1 MRGRS
6 IRGKLQSVRRTST
19 ASASEFVDDDEY
31 GRSFYQDRSMAF
43 FVRRAFQISSAS
55 WLLLCGMGSS
65 AMSQDAAS
73 STATQ
78 LPGITVTSPSPIVRR
93 NVVPARTP
101 VRVART
107 VPGRDRAPT
116 PTPAAQAPPTPAAAA
131 PQQGVLPIVTDQ
143 FATVTV
149 VPNDEIRRE
158 GGATLGDLL
167 FSKPGITGSSFAPGA
182 SSRPIIRG
190 LDVNRVGIF
199 ENGVAGGGASDLGED
214 HFVPIDPLATSQIE
228 VIRGPAA
235 LRYGSTSI
243 GGVVSATNNRI
254 PDALPSCTAAPF
266 QTYGLPAK
274 APLAN
279 VQSPGCVTAETR
291 TAVTSVNRGVEGGVL
306 LDAGGGNFALHADAF
321 GRTGGDY
328 SIPSYPYLFDPTK
341 PFNGRQPNS
350 AARTDGA
357 SIGGSYIFDGGFIGA
372 AITQNDALYHI
383 PGIDGAD
390 HQTRID
396 AHQTK
401 ITAKGEYRPDAAA
414 IDAIR
419 FWAGATDY
427 RHNEIGLADP
437 ADPTTLGV
445 RQTFTNKEQEV
456 RVEVQLMPFNL
467 RFATVTTAFGLQ
479 AGHQE
484 LTAPSPDDPGTL
496 FNGLWD
502 PNRNTR
508 EAGYVFNEFKFT
520 ETTKA
525 QIAGRIEHVDLTGS
539 TPDFPADFL
548 PDGNPQTSVGRNL
561 NFTPK
566 SGSVGL
572 IQNLPY
578 DLVGS
583 ITAQYVERAPKPA
596 ELFSRGAHDATAT
609 FDIGNPNL
617 TIETA
622 KSVEIGLRRATGPL
636 RFEATA
642 YYTRIN
648 NFIFRRLTGVMC
660 DGDFESCGA
669 PDAELNQAV
678 YSQRDAIFRGGEFQS
693 QLDVAPWLGGI
704 WGVENQFD
712 IVRATFTDGTNVPRI
727 PPVRVGGGV
736 FWRDAN
742 WLMRV
747 NYLHAFA
754 QNDIAVIAETP
765 TAGYNLLKAEV
776 SYRTK
781 LDPAYF
787 GAREMFV
794 GLVGDNLLN
803 ENIRNSV
810 SFTKDEVL
818 LPGIG
823 VRAFANLKF

>member
-1 MRGRS
+1 
-6 IRGKLQSVRRTST
+6 
-19 ASASEFVDDDEY
+19 
-31 GRSFYQDRSMAF
+31 MAF
-43 FVRRAFQISSAS
+43 FVRRAFYIGTAS
-55 WLLLCGMGSS
+55 WLLLCGSGSG
-65 AMSQDAAS
+65 AASQDEAPAPS
-73 STATQ
+73 TQ
-78 LPGITVTSPSPIVRR
+78 LPKITVTAPSPIVRR
-93 NVVPARTP
+93 HVTPSQTP
-101 VRVART
+101 VRVSRA
-107 VPGRDRAPT
+107 VPGRNRRPAPQVQPT
-116 PTPAAQAPPTPAAAA
+116 PVEAAPQQPA

-149 VPNDEIRRE
+149 VPNEEIRRE

-190 LDVNRVGIF
+190 LDVNRVGIV
-199 ENGVAGGGASDLGED
+199 ENGVAAGGASDLGED
-214 HFVPIDPLATSQIE
+214 HFVPIDPLATNQVE

-243 GGVVSATNNRI
+243 GGIVSATDNRI
-254 PDALPSCTAAPF
+254 PDALPSCAAAPF

-279 VQSPGCVTAETR
+279 VQSPPCVTAETR
-291 TAVTSVNRGVEGGVL
+291 TAVTSVNRGVEGAVL
-306 LDAGGGNFALHADAF
+306 LDAGAGNFAIHADGF

-328 SIPSYPYLFDPTK
+328 SIPSYPYLFVPGK

-350 AARTDGA
+350 AARMDGG
-357 SIGGSYIFDGGFIGA
+357 SVGGSYIFNGGFIGA
-372 AITQNDALYHI
+372 AVTQNDALYHI

-390 HQTRID
+390 HHTRID

-401 ITAKGEYRPDAAA
+401 FTAKGEYRPDATA

-427 RHNEIGLADP
+427 KHNEIGLLDP
-437 ADPTTLGV
+437 NDPTTDGV
-445 RQTFTNKEQEV
+445 RQTFTNREQEG
-456 RVEVQLMPFNL
+456 RVEVQLMPFNA

-479 AGHQE
+479 AGHQR
-484 LTAPSPDDPGTL
+484 LTAPSPDDPGAL
-496 FNGLWD
+496 FNGLFS
-502 PNRNTR
+502 PNDNTR
-508 EAGYVFNEFKFT
+508 VAGYIFNEFAFT
-520 ETTKA
+520 QSTKA
-525 QIAGRIEHVDLTGS
+525 QIAGRIEHDDLHGS

-548 PDGNPQTSVGRNL
+548 PNGNPQVSTARNPS
-561 NFTPK
+561 FTPK

-572 IQNLPY
+572 LQNLPY

-596 ELFSRGAHDATAT
+596 ELFSRGPHDATGT
-609 FDIGNPNL
+609 LDIGNPNL
-617 TIETA
+617 AIETA
-622 KSVEIGLRRATGPL
+622 RSVEIGLRRATGPL

-642 YYTRIN
+642 YYTRFD
-648 NFIFRRLTGVMC
+648 NFIFRRLTGVFC
-660 DGDFESCGA
+660 GSDFDSCGNGD
-669 PDAELNQAV
+669 PNNGLKQAV

-693 QLDVAPWLGGI
+693 QLDVAPLFGGI

-712 IVRATFTDGTNVPRI
+712 VVRATFTDGTNVPRI

-747 NYLHAFA
+747 NFLHAFA
-754 QNDIAVIAETP
+754 QNDVAVIAETP
-765 TAGYNLLKAEV
+765 TPGYNLLKAEV

-781 LDPAYF
+781 LDSAYF
-787 GAREMFV
+787 GAREMFI

-810 SFTKDEVL
+810 SYTKDEVL
-818 LPGIG
+818 LPGLG

>member
-1 MRGRS
+1 M
-6 IRGKLQSVRRTST
+6 
-19 ASASEFVDDDEY
+19 
-31 GRSFYQDRSMAF
+31 SMAF
-43 FVRRAFQISSAS
+43 FVRRALHFSSAS
-55 WLLLCGMGSS
+55 WLLLCGMGGS

-93 NVVPARTP
+93 NVVPSRTP
-101 VRVART
+101 VRVARA
-107 VPGRDRAPT
+107 VPGRNRAPT
-116 PTPAAQAPPTPAAAA
+116 PAPAPQAQPTPAAPA

-149 VPNDEIRRE
+149 VPNEEIRRE

-190 LDVNRVGIF
+190 LDVNRVGIL
-199 ENGVAGGGASDLGED
+199 ENGVGGGGASDLGED
-214 HFVPIDPLATSQIE
+214 HFVPIDPLATNQIE
-228 VIRGPAA
+228 VIRGPAG
-235 LRYGSTSI
+235 LRYGSQSI

-254 PDALPSCTAAPF
+254 PDALPSCAAAPF
-266 QTYGLPAK
+266 QTYGLPVK
-274 APLAN
+274 APLAS
-279 VQSPGCVTAETR
+279 VESPSCVAVETR
-291 TAVTSVNRGVEGGVL
+291 TAVSSVDRGVEGGIL
-306 LDAGGGNFALHADAF
+306 LDAGGGNFAVHADAY
-321 GRTGGDY
+321 GRKTSDY
-328 SIPSYPYLFDPTK
+328 NIPNYPYLFDPTK

-350 AARTDGA
+350 ATQGDGA
-357 SIGGSYIFDGGFIGA
+357 SIGGSYIFNGGFIGA
-372 AITQNDALYHI
+372 AITQNDVLYHI

-390 HQTRID
+390 HHTRID
-396 AHQTK
+396 GHQTK
-401 ITAKGEYRPDAAA
+401 FTAKGEYRPDSAA

-427 RHNEIGLADP
+427 KHKEFGLADP
-437 ADPTTLGV
+437 NDLTTDGV
-445 RQTFTNKEQEV
+445 RQIFTNREQEG

-467 RFATVTTAFGLQ
+467 RFATVTTALGLQ

-484 LTAPSPDDPGTL
+484 LTAPSPDDPGAL

-502 PNRNTR
+502 PNHNTR
-508 EAGYVFNEFKFT
+508 AAGYIFNELKFT
-520 ETTKA
+520 ESTKA
-525 QIAGRIEHVDLTGS
+525 QIAGRIEHVDLYGS

-548 PDGNPQTSVGRNL
+548 PDGNPQTSIARNL
-561 NFTPK
+561 HYTPK

-572 IQNLPY
+572 IQNLPG
-578 DLVGS
+578 DLVAS

-596 ELFSRGAHDATAT
+596 ELFSRGGHDATAT

-642 YYTRIN
+642 YYTRFN

-660 DGDFESCGA
+660 GGDFDSCGNGD
-669 PDAELNQAV
+669 PNNGLNQAV

-693 QLDVAPWLGGI
+693 QLDIAPWLGGI
-704 WGVENQFD
+704 WGVEDQFD

-742 WLMRV
+742 WLVRV
-747 NYLHAFA
+747 NFLHAFA
-754 QNDIAVIAETP
+754 HTDVAVIAETP
-765 TAGYNLLKAEV
+765 TAGYNLLKAEF
-776 SYRTK
+776 SYKTK

-787 GAREMFV
+787 GAREMTV
-794 GLVGDNLLN
+794 GVVGNNLLN

-810 SFTKDEVL
+810 SYTKDEVL
-818 LPGIG
+818 MPGIG

>member
-1 MRGRS
+1 
-6 IRGKLQSVRRTST
+6 
-19 ASASEFVDDDEY
+19 
-31 GRSFYQDRSMAF
+31 MAF
-43 FVRRAFQISSAS
+43 FVRRAFHISGAS
-55 WLLLCGMGSS
+55 WLVLCGIGSN
-65 AMSQDAAS
+65 AMSQDAAPPP
-73 STATQ
+73 ATQ
-78 LPGITVTSPSPIVRR
+78 LPEITVTSPSPIVRR
-93 NVVPARTP
+93 NVVPARAP
-101 VRVART
+101 VRVSRA
-107 VPGRDRAPT
+107 VPGRTR
-116 PTPAAQAPPTPAAAA
+116 TPAPAPQAQPAPAATAA
-131 PQQGVLPIVTDQ
+131 QPGVLPIVTDQ

-149 VPNDEIRRE
+149 VPNDEIRRQ

-214 HFVPIDPLATSQIE
+214 HFVPLDPLSTSQVE

-243 GGVVSATNNRI
+243 GGVVSGTNNRI
-254 PDALPSCTAAPF
+254 PDALPSCPAAPF
-266 QTYGLPAK
+266 QSYGLPAK

-279 VQSPGCVTAETR
+279 VEPSGCVTAETR
-291 TAVTSVNRGVEGGVL
+291 TAVSSVNRGVEGAVL
-306 LDAGGGNFALHADAF
+306 LDAGGRDFAIHADAF

-372 AITQNDALYHI
+372 AITQNDSLYHI
-383 PGIDGAD
+383 PGIDAAD

-401 ITAKGEYRPDAAA
+401 ITAKGEYRPDSAA
-414 IDAIR
+414 IDAVR

-427 RHNEIGLADP
+427 RHNELGLADP
-437 ADPTTLGV
+437 ADLTTDGV
-445 RQTFTNKEQEV
+445 RQTFTNKEQEA
-456 RVEVQLMPFNL
+456 RVEVQLMPFNA

-484 LTAPSPDDPGTL
+484 LTASSPDDPGSL
-496 FNGLWD
+496 FNGLWN

-508 EAGYVFNEFKFT
+508 EAGYVFNELKFT
-520 ETTKA
+520 DATKA
-525 QIAGRIEHVDLTGS
+525 QIAGRIEHVDLSGS
-539 TPDFPADFL
+539 TPNFPVDFL
-548 PDGNPQTSVGRNL
+548 PDGNPQVSTARNPSY
-561 NFTPK
+561 TPK

-572 IQNLPY
+572 IQNLPG
-578 DLVGS
+578 DLVAS

-596 ELFSRGAHDATAT
+596 ELFSRGGHDATAT

-642 YYTRIN
+642 YYTRFD

-660 DGDFESCGA
+660 GSDFNSCGNGD
-669 PDAELNQAV
+669 PTNGLNQAV
-678 YSQRDAIFRGGEFQS
+678 YSQRNAIFRGGEFQS
-693 QLDVAPWLGGI
+693 QLDVAQLFGGI

-712 IVRATFTDGTNVPRI
+712 LVRATFTDGANVPRI

-736 FWRDAN
+736 FWRDTN

-754 QNDIAVIAETP
+754 HTDVAVIAETP

-794 GLVGDNLLN
+794 GIVGDNLLN
-803 ENIRNSV
+803 ENMRNSV
-810 SFTKDEVL
+810 SYTKDEVL
-818 LPGIG
+818 MPGLG
-823 VRAFANLKF
+823 VRAFANFKF

>member
-1 MRGRS
+1 
-6 IRGKLQSVRRTST
+6 
-19 ASASEFVDDDEY
+19 
-31 GRSFYQDRSMAF
+31 MAF
-43 FVRRAFQISSAS
+43 FVRRAFHISGAS
-55 WLLLCGMGSS
+55 WLVLCGIGSN
-65 AMSQDAAS
+65 AMSQDAAPPP
-73 STATQ
+73 ATQ
-78 LPGITVTSPSPIVRR
+78 LPEITVTSPSPIVRR
-93 NVVPARTP
+93 NVVPARAP
-101 VRVART
+101 VRVSRA
-107 VPGRDRAPT
+107 VPGRAR
-116 PTPAAQAPPTPAAAA
+116 TPAPQAQPAPAATAA
-131 PQQGVLPIVTDQ
+131 QPGVLPIVTDQ

-149 VPNDEIRRE
+149 VPNDEIRRQ

-214 HFVPIDPLATSQIE
+214 HFVPLDPLSTSQVE

-243 GGVVSATNNRI
+243 GGVVSGTNNRI
-254 PDALPSCTAAPF
+254 PDALPSCPAAPF
-266 QTYGLPAK
+266 QSYGLPAK

-279 VQSPGCVTAETR
+279 VEPSGCVTAETR
-291 TAVTSVNRGVEGGVL
+291 TAVSSVNRGVEGAVL
-306 LDAGGGNFALHADAF
+306 LDAGGRDFAIHADAF

-372 AITQNDALYHI
+372 AITQNDSLYHI
-383 PGIDGAD
+383 PGIDAAD

-401 ITAKGEYRPDAAA
+401 ITAKGEYRPDSAA
-414 IDAIR
+414 IDAVR

-427 RHNEIGLADP
+427 RHNELGLADP
-437 ADPTTLGV
+437 ADLTTDGV
-445 RQTFTNKEQEV
+445 RQTFTNKEQEA
-456 RVEVQLMPFNL
+456 RVEVQLMPFNA

-484 LTAPSPDDPGTL
+484 LTASSPDDPGSL
-496 FNGLWD
+496 FNGLWN

-508 EAGYVFNEFKFT
+508 EAGYVFNELKFT
-520 ETTKA
+520 DATKA
-525 QIAGRIEHVDLTGS
+525 QIAGRIEHVDLSGS
-539 TPDFPADFL
+539 TPNFPVDFL
-548 PDGNPQTSVGRNL
+548 PDGNPQVSTARNPSY
-561 NFTPK
+561 TPK

-572 IQNLPY
+572 IQNLPG
-578 DLVGS
+578 DLVAS

-596 ELFSRGAHDATAT
+596 ELFSRGGHDATAT

-642 YYTRIN
+642 YYTRFD

-660 DGDFESCGA
+660 GSDFNSCGNGD
-669 PDAELNQAV
+669 PTNGLNQAV
-678 YSQRDAIFRGGEFQS
+678 YSQRNAIFRGGEFQS
-693 QLDVAPWLGGI
+693 QLDVAQLFGGI

-712 IVRATFTDGTNVPRI
+712 LVRATFTDGTNVPRI

-736 FWRDAN
+736 FWRDTN

-754 QNDIAVIAETP
+754 HTDVAVIAETP

-794 GLVGDNLLN
+794 GIVGDNLLN
-803 ENIRNSV
+803 ENMRNSV
-810 SFTKDEVL
+810 SYTKDEVL
-818 LPGIG
+818 MPGLG
-823 VRAFANLKF
+823 VRAFANFKF

>member
-1 MRGRS
+1 
-6 IRGKLQSVRRTST
+6 
-19 ASASEFVDDDEY
+19 
-31 GRSFYQDRSMAF
+31 MAF
-43 FVRRAFQISSAS
+43 FVRRAFHISGAS
-55 WLLLCGMGSS
+55 WLVLCGIGSN
-65 AMSQDAAS
+65 AMSQDAAPPA
-73 STATQ
+73 ATQ
-78 LPGITVTSPSPIVRR
+78 LPEITVTSPSPIVRR
-93 NVVPARTP
+93 NVVPARAP
-101 VRVART
+101 VRVSRA
-107 VPGRDRAPT
+107 VPGRTR
-116 PTPAAQAPPTPAAAA
+116 TPAPAPAPQAQPAPAATAA
-131 PQQGVLPIVTDQ
+131 QPGVLPIVTDQ

-149 VPNDEIRRE
+149 VPNDEIRRQ

-214 HFVPIDPLATSQIE
+214 HFVPLDPLSTSQVE

-243 GGVVSATNNRI
+243 GGVVSGTNNRI
-254 PDALPSCTAAPF
+254 PDALPSCPAAPF
-266 QTYGLPAK
+266 QSYGLPAK

-279 VQSPGCVTAETR
+279 VEPSGCVTAETR
-291 TAVTSVNRGVEGGVL
+291 TAVSSVNRGVEGAVL
-306 LDAGGGNFALHADAF
+306 LDAGGRDFAIHADAF

-372 AITQNDALYHI
+372 AITQNDSLYHI
-383 PGIDGAD
+383 PGIDAAD

-401 ITAKGEYRPDAAA
+401 ITAKGEYRPDSAA
-414 IDAIR
+414 IDAVR

-427 RHNEIGLADP
+427 RHNELGLADP
-437 ADPTTLGV
+437 ADLTTDGV
-445 RQTFTNKEQEV
+445 RQTFTNKEQEA
-456 RVEVQLMPFNL
+456 RVEVQLMPFNA

-484 LTAPSPDDPGTL
+484 LTASSPDDPGSL
-496 FNGLWD
+496 FNGLWN

-508 EAGYVFNEFKFT
+508 EAGYVFNELKFT
-520 ETTKA
+520 DATKA
-525 QIAGRIEHVDLTGS
+525 QIAGRIEHVDLSGS
-539 TPDFPADFL
+539 TPNFPVDFL
-548 PDGNPQTSVGRNL
+548 PDGNPQVSTARNPSY
-561 NFTPK
+561 TPK

-572 IQNLPY
+572 IQNLPG
-578 DLVGS
+578 DLVAS

-596 ELFSRGAHDATAT
+596 ELFSRGGHDATAT

-642 YYTRIN
+642 YYTRFD

-660 DGDFESCGA
+660 GSDFNSCGNGD
-669 PDAELNQAV
+669 PTNGLNQAV
-678 YSQRDAIFRGGEFQS
+678 YSQRNAIFRGGEFQS
-693 QLDVAPWLGGI
+693 QLDVAQLFGGI

-712 IVRATFTDGTNVPRI
+712 LVRATFTDGTNVPRI

-736 FWRDAN
+736 FWRDTN

-754 QNDIAVIAETP
+754 HTDVAVIAETP

-794 GLVGDNLLN
+794 GIVGDNLLN
-803 ENIRNSV
+803 ENMRNSV
-810 SFTKDEVL
+810 SYTKDEVL
-818 LPGIG
+818 MPGLG
-823 VRAFANLKF
+823 VRAFANFKF

>member
-1 MRGRS
+1 
-6 IRGKLQSVRRTST
+6 
-19 ASASEFVDDDEY
+19 
-31 GRSFYQDRSMAF
+31 MAF
-43 FVRRAFQISSAS
+43 FARRAWQISSAS

-93 NVVPARTP
+93 NVVPSRTP
-101 VRVART
+101 VRIART
-107 VPGRDRAPT
+107 VPNRNRAPAPAPQAQ
-116 PTPAAQAPPTPAAAA
+116 PTPPAAA

-149 VPNDEIRRE
+149 VPNEEIRRE
-158 GGATLGDLL
+158 GGAQLGDLL

-182 SSRPIIRG
+182 SSRPVIRG

-199 ENGVAGGGASDLGED
+199 ENGTAGGGASDLGED
-214 HFVPIDPLATSQIE
+214 HFVPIDPLATNQIE

-243 GGVVSATNNRI
+243 GGIVSATNNRI
-254 PDALPSCTAAPF
+254 PDALPSCAAAPF
-266 QTYGLPAK
+266 QTYGLPVK
-274 APLAN
+274 APLAG
-279 VQSPGCVTAETR
+279 VQSPGCVTVETR
-291 TAVTSVNRGVEGGVL
+291 TAVSSVDRGAEGGIL
-306 LDAGGGNFALHADAF
+306 LDAGGGNFAVHADAY
-321 GRTGGDY
+321 GRKTTDY
-328 SIPSYPYLFDPTK
+328 SIPSYPYLFDQTRPVV
-341 PFNGRQPNS
+341 NSRQPNS
-350 AARTDGA
+350 ATQTDGA
-357 SIGGSYIFDGGFIGA
+357 SIGGSYIFHGGFIGA

-456 RVEVQLMPFNL
+456 RVEVQLMPFDA
-467 RFATVTTAFGLQ
+467 RFATITTAFGLQ

-502 PNRNTR
+502 PNRNMR
-508 EAGYVFNEFKFT
+508 EAGYVFNELKIT
-520 ETTKA
+520 DTTKA
-525 QIAGRIEHVDLTGS
+525 QIAGRIEHVDLSGS

-548 PDGNPQTSVGRNL
+548 PDGNPQASIARNL
-561 NFTPK
+561 HFTPK
-566 SGSVGL
+566 SGSIGL

-642 YYTRIN
+642 YYTRFN

-660 DGDFESCGA
+660 GGDFDSCGA
-669 PDAELNQAV
+669 PDADLNQAV

-736 FWRDAN
+736 FWRDTN

-754 QNDIAVIAETP
+754 HTDVAVVAETP

-776 SYRTK
+776 SYKTK

-787 GAREMFV
+787 GAREMIV
-794 GLVGDNLLN
+794 GLVGNNLLN

-810 SFTKDEVL
+810 SYTKDEVL

>member
-1 MRGRS
+1 
-6 IRGKLQSVRRTST
+6 
-19 ASASEFVDDDEY
+19 
-31 GRSFYQDRSMAF
+31 MAF
-43 FVRRAFQISSAS
+43 FARRAFQISAS

-73 STATQ
+73 SAATQ

-93 NVVPARTP
+93 NVVPSRTP

-107 VPGRDRAPT
+107 VPNRNRAPAPPPQAQ
-116 PTPAAQAPPTPAAAA
+116 PTPPAAA

-149 VPNDEIRRE
+149 VPNEEIRRE
-158 GGATLGDLL
+158 GGAQLGDLL

-182 SSRPIIRG
+182 SSRPVIRG

-214 HFVPIDPLATSQIE
+214 HFVPIDPVATNQIE

-243 GGVVSATNNRI
+243 GGIVSATNNRI
-254 PDALPSCTAAPF
+254 PDALPSCPAAPF
-266 QTYGLPAK
+266 QTYGLPVK
-274 APLAN
+274 APLAS
-279 VQSPGCVTAETR
+279 VQSPGCMTAETR
-291 TAVTSVNRGVEGGVL
+291 TAVSSVDRGVEGGVL
-306 LDAGGGNFALHADAF
+306 LDAGGGNFALHADAY
-321 GRTGGDY
+321 GRNTSDY
-328 SIPSYPYLFDPTK
+328 QIPSYPYLFDPTK
-341 PFNGRQPNS
+341 SFNGRQPNS
-350 AARTDGA
+350 ATRTDGA

-456 RVEVQLMPFNL
+456 RLEVQMMPFNL

-484 LTAPSPDDPGTL
+484 LSAPSPDDPGTL
-496 FNGLWD
+496 FNGLYD

-508 EAGYVFNEFKFT
+508 EAGYVFNELKFT
-520 ETTKA
+520 EATKA
-525 QIAGRIEHVDLTGS
+525 QIAGRIEHVDLSGS

-548 PDGNPQTSVGRNL
+548 PDGNSQTSIARNL
-561 NFTPK
+561 HFTPK

-572 IQNLPY
+572 IQNLHY

-642 YYTRIN
+642 YYTRFN
-648 NFIFRRLTGVMC
+648 NFIFRRLTGVKC
-660 DGDFESCGA
+660 GGDFDSCGA
-669 PDAELNQAV
+669 PNADLNQAV

-693 QLDVAPWLGGI
+693 QLDVAPWSGGI

-736 FWRDAN
+736 FWRDTN

-754 QNDIAVIAETP
+754 HTDVAVIAETP

-776 SYRTK
+776 SYKTK
-781 LDPAYF
+781 LDTSWF
-787 GAREMFV
+787 GAREMIV
-794 GLVGDNLLN
+794 GLVGNNLLN

-810 SFTKDEVL
+810 SYTKDEVL
-818 LPGIG
+818 LPGLG